1 MSKRLLVEQKHTK
14 AGIEFI
20 KEGLEEFGIEKK
32 QTIKTMLLVE
42 EVLVKLR
49 EHAKDPDENI
59 CIILN
64 KRFGRVYVN
73 LSLRGEKFQ
82 FIYGHTI
89 EEVLDQ
95 ENDELQ
101 SAQEKEE
108 KIIRDVLLKA
118 NEERL
123 RYKNKNNMNL
133 VEITV
138 QKNPHAMVLHT
149 MLALIAA
156 IVIGVLMK
164 VFVPSGVNE
173 ALNNTIFTSIST
185 MFLNALKMIVGPV
198 VFFSIACCISQFGDL
213 KEAGRIGGKVMGF
226 YLLTTVLAIL
236 TATGVF
242 ELLKPGN
249 PELAAKLA
257 GDAATVSVS
266 DVSISIKDTIVG
278 IIPANF
284 VKPFLDSNMMQLIFL
299 AVLIGIALEKIGEHS
314 RLLKDIFEACNDLF
328 LKITVMLVRFIPV
341 ATFCSIVS
349 VVLKTGPDVLLSMLA
364 MLGTFAV
371 GIVAMITVYCILLGV
386 IGRLNPIPFLKK
398 YSPTMLQVFGMASSN
413 AAIIVN
419 MDACENKLGISNG
432 TCIYL
437 VIFGMALARVFG
449 VDINGGMMLSMFFS
463 VFVLSVG
470 APGVPGAGLVC
481 LSVLLTQLNVP
492 LAGIGLVMGLD
503 SLLGMMRAMS
513 NSLGDVT
520 ASLIVAKS
528 EKKLDME
535 KYMS

>member
-1 MSKRLLVEQKHTK
+1 
-14 AGIEFI
+14 
-20 KEGLEEFGIEKK
+20 
-32 QTIKTMLLVE
+32 
-42 EVLVKLR
+42 
-49 EHAKDPDENI
+49 
-59 CIILN
+59 
-64 KRFGRVYVN
+64 
-73 LSLRGEKFQ
+73 
-82 FIYGHTI
+82 
-89 EEVLDQ
+89 
-95 ENDELQ
+95 
-101 SAQEKEE
+101 
-108 KIIRDVLLKA
+108 
-118 NEERL
+118 
-123 RYKNKNNMNL
+123 
-133 VEITV
+133 
-138 QKNPHAMVLHT
+138 
-149 MLALIAA
+149 
-156 IVIGVLMK
+156 
-164 VFVPSGVNE
+164 
-173 ALNNTIFTSIST
+173 

-213 KEAGRIGGKVMGF
+213 KEAGRIGGKIMGF

-419 MDACENKLGISNG
+419 MDACENKLGISKKIYSLSIPLGATVNMDG

>member
-1 MSKRLLVEQKHTK
+1 
-14 AGIEFI
+14 
-20 KEGLEEFGIEKK
+20 
-32 QTIKTMLLVE
+32 
-42 EVLVKLR
+42 
-49 EHAKDPDENI
+49 
-59 CIILN
+59 
-64 KRFGRVYVN
+64 
-73 LSLRGEKFQ
+73 
-82 FIYGHTI
+82 
-89 EEVLDQ
+89 
-95 ENDELQ
+95 
-101 SAQEKEE
+101 
-108 KIIRDVLLKA
+108 
-118 NEERL
+118 
-123 RYKNKNNMNL
+123 MNL

-213 KEAGRIGGKVMGF
+213 KEAGRIGGKIMGF

-257 GDAATVSVS
+257 GDARLRCRFT
-266 DVSISIKDTIVG
+266 DVSYFNQDTIVG

-371 GIVAMITVYCILLGV
+371 GIVAMIIVYCILLGV

-398 YSPTMLQVFGMASSN
+398 YNPHNAS
-413 AAIIVN
+413 
-419 MDACENKLGISNG
+419 
-432 TCIYL
+432 
-437 VIFGMALARVFG
+437 G
-449 VDINGGMMLSMFFS
+449 VRHGF
-463 VFVLSVG
+463 
-470 APGVPGAGLVC
+470 
-481 LSVLLTQLNVP
+481 Q
-492 LAGIGLVMGLD
+492 
-503 SLLGMMRAMS
+503 
-513 NSLGDVT
+513 
-520 ASLIVAKS
+520 
-528 EKKLDME
+528 
-535 KYMS
+535 